1 MGLFP
6 LLETEIHFSLKNVSR
21 STCYLSGAGQVRPVL
36 LSVWKGLIE
45 DTENKCDLE
54 WDEKGGGERDEKCGR
69 MKEN

>member
-1 MGLFP
+1 MM
-6 LLETEIHFSLKNVSR
+6 EWVSKGEGGVVSPPR

>member
-6 LLETEIHFSLKNVSR
+6 LLETEIHFSEKNVSR

-45 DTENKCDLE
+45 DTENKCGDV
-54 WDEKGGGERDEKCGR
+54 RR
-69 MKEN
+69 T